1 MEKKQWFLMIVV
13 IITGILLYIKSQS
26 DQRDRE
32 LVKEVQQ
39 LYTKSESQLKNIEEL
54 KLSSAVELASASV
67 PEMRAAISELET
79 RLIIWKESTEIV
91 LNQPTKHLTKEARA
105 KFVEVKEHGTD
116 LSKQYTTVVEEIE
129 AIVTMVEKSS
139 SESESEE

>member
-54 KLSSAVELASASV
+54 KLSSAVDLASASV

-79 RLIIWKESTEIV
+79 SLMEMLGCLILV
-91 LNQPTKHLTKEARA
+91 
-105 KFVEVKEHGTD
+105 
-116 LSKQYTTVVEEIE
+116 
-129 AIVTMVEKSS
+129 
-139 SESESEE
+139 